1 MGHNWGSYPQAIHRV
16 IPGENRVFRAETG
29 PFPAETGPFAGDPSA
44 KIDRAPDGTQGS
56 REEVMRAARR
66 RYVKAT
72 SPARTRPAA
81 FARYILVL

>member
-1 MGHNWGSYPQAIHRV
+1 MPKQGRFPPKQGHSREIR
-16 IPGENRVFRAETG
+16 
-29 PFPAETGPFAGDPSA
+29 SA
-44 KIDRAPDGTQGS
+44 KVDRAPDGTQGS
-56 REEVMRAARR
+56 REELMRAARR